1 MENVNKE
8 ILSRLNKIQIDIEFI
23 KENIA
28 EDFELSDWA
37 KNELSEARK
46 IPDSECVSHE
56 EVKKMILKK

>member
-37 KNELSEARK
+37 KN
-46 IPDSECVSHE
+46 
-56 EVKKMILKK
+56 